1 MSLCDLAVINETGDP
16 LLRSCKVKLK
26 LFYGYLMKPCG
37 VPTLKTH
44 QNNTTKELDFQIVE
58 TVNKPLLSAEIC
70 VKLGLLKLSFSVGPE
85 PVNASVPLTR
95 ERIPADYKDV
105 FKAIYPPVQHAPRWI
120 PVTLQRDTMN
130 LKKSHE
136 NALKTHECIFNGHEN
151 RDFRFHGIYLHHEI
165 SMKFRGLVSM
175 GPEKFTKVLKVV
187 FMGH

>member
-70 VKLGLLKLSFSVGPE
+70 VKLGLLKLSFSMGPE

-105 FKAIYPPVQHAPRWI
+105 FKAMVTWESPAPLLSTQTI
-120 PVTLQRDTMN
+120 PQCSMQP
-130 LKKSHE
+130 
-136 NALKTHECIFNGHEN
+136 G
-151 RDFRFHGIYLHHEI
+151 GYL
-165 SMKFRGLVSM
+165 
-175 GPEKFTKVLKVV
+175 
-187 FMGH
+187 